1 MGGVLEPIPAVIGQK
16 AGYTLDRLP
25 DKTLKCS
32 VFRIRGSIPASN
44 FILLPRT
51 SSQSLGFTG
60 RYLYLLFRPGPNKH
74 FVVHL
79 DVAAEGVLPSGL
91 GGVGGGL
98 VLEFTLARPVSYY
111 HYVPQEAIEGQVIRI
126 SFSNLFKEFKSTAT
140 WLQFPFQ
147 CGAAPGSVY
156 ESTTKTAKHGLVG
169 PAPVCV
175 RWTCLMMDLRYVL
188 SVYLNKTHSHLKSI
202 KLCANMAIKNIMTSD
217 LLLDPGLSFSEFRQ
231 AGMVL
236 PEGTAPMPREMCFP
250 VPKGS
255 SWHQL
260 YDYIRFPSDGVKLPF
275 DSIQKGLNNPKEAVV
290 DESPFREE
298 SRSVNISRPVQDR
311 VSLIQQIT
319 TPKPRAKQRSLLLT
333 SSLPELTSSHS
344 GDRESPSQ
352 RSQAFEEDRV
362 VCDDG
367 EGVHVFAHYKDD
379 DVSTHSTNSEEVAAV
394 WANDGEEVVY
404 PCHAII
410 VSMKISSGQQRFF
423 IGHTDKVSALALNAR
438 SSLLASAQM
447 GTHCLVRLWSYS
459 KGQCLTMIKTHAH
472 SLNTLRCPVNT
483 RQMRIWSDRANE
495 ALKDCFETTDWEVL
509 RDPHALGTPDLKAL
523 LEEKKRAF
531 RSGNK
536 AEMRREQKE
545 LRRKIR
551 EGKDQYRKRME
562 GQLQQNN
569 AIGVWRSLKTISGF
583 KESNRHPAYTPAFS
597 SQHSALCCSA
607 PNQKTSEEGTE
618 EDEGEEGSRKE
629 RYRSSFFPTAM
640 VVVWNTQRV
649 DKGGVVTVMAKAHT
663 DVDIQTM
670 KIAFFDDTR
679 MVSCGVGNVR
689 LWRVRGGCLRSCPVN
704 LGQYHNLEFTDL
716 AFEQGHT
723 PDRQLDD
730 RTLFASSKSGHILD
744 IDYVSVAIKNVRRLL
759 PAQQSHSQRRE
770 KQTFSTGPGIAVN
783 SVSVCGSFCATGSED
798 GFLRLWPLDFSSV
811 LLEAEHEG
819 PVCFVTVSL
828 DGLSVL
834 AATSTG
840 NLGYLDVSSRG
851 YRTLMRSHTATVLG
865 FSVDGIR
872 RQITTASRDC
882 TVRVWAM
889 DSTQQLYDFVSDE
902 DDDAPCSVAF
912 HPSLPVFACG
922 SSSGT
927 VRVFDIPTS
936 SLLAQH
942 RQHRGAVVGLVFSPD
957 GEHLYSAGS
966 LGYLALYNASQ
977 PEYHVLRVL
986 GNVVARG
993 TDRGPDALAV
1003 SSDSCC
1009 LAFVGPT
1016 EFTVTIMDAH
1026 SLDELLRVDVSV
1038 LDVESTTLDTALKVC
1053 FSPSSLSHL
1062 LITTSAN
1069 KILWINRNT
1078 GRLLRE
1084 VSEVHKHQCASLAVS
1099 EDGRYL
1105 LTAGHN
1111 AVKVWDYHMK
1121 LDVNSQVFIGH
1132 SEPITQV
1139 SFTPDQ
1145 MGVVSVGDAI
1155 FFWDFLAHLQEVPAC
1170 SLSSSALV
1178 SSPPRAG
1185 KTVPT
1190 EQAKVEFNRMSS
1202 NGVPRKAAPRPS
1214 SSLPIL
1220 DVSSIDK
1227 IGPGDSSHLSLGG
1240 GGDDDDNNDD
1250 EELQPVPAHSLAS
1263 RHASFLRVTERAAAG
1278 SSVDSLA
1285 NQIRVEE
1292 NGEDLKPVRPDC
1304 YKHFTPRYKMSVLDT
1319 SAATPPPGQEGL
1331 SLKAVVGYNGN
1342 GRSNMIWNPDTGL
1355 FVYSCGCVVV
1365 AENLHS
1371 GSQRHWLGH
1380 SEEISTLA
1388 VTHDAQI
1395 VASASGGGA
1404 LSKSLIC
1411 IWNIQDGS
1419 RRNSV
1424 SYHKGSVQSLA
1435 FSRDDLYFLSVG
1447 DFEESVVALWSTR
1460 SFELLCAVSVSVP
1473 LHEAAFCPSS
1483 ADQLTFTGS
1492 NAVFFCYI
1500 RTRGRGAE
1508 LEVQKVA
1515 VPERIGEAEVSCL
1528 CYNTNSV
1535 LFTGTNGGLVCVWDC
1550 NTHCCFMTWEADE
1563 GEIGVL
1569 LCRGNKLVTGSN
1581 SKKLRLWS
1589 VAAVQS
1595 LRSSNSNATV
1605 QHDRDAQVFLE
1616 QEMLLD
1622 GTVVSVAFD
1631 DVMDMGIVGTTAG
1644 TLWYINWADNTSIR
1658 LISGHKSKVNG
1669 VVCSP
1674 DERHFVTCG
1683 LDGSVRVWALP
1694 SNELLVQFQVLN
1706 QSCECVCWS
1715 RPVDE
1720 REPGAGVC
1728 VAGGYSDGSVR
1739 IFSVESAE
1747 MELKLQ
1753 PHHSSVCVL
1762 QYSHHG
1768 QVLLS
1773 GGRDGVLTV
1782 SSPFTG
1788 ITLRII
1794 SDHKGVPIT
1803 TIQCT
1808 SKQYKEFGLEGNE
1821 LWLAVSADRRV
1832 SIWAADW
1839 AKDKC
1844 ELLDWLTFPAPS
1856 SPKDTANLPPSLAA
1870 FSPTE
1875 RGVLVYTGYA
1885 AEKELTFYCL
1895 KKKRVLRTVSLT
1907 DWALS
1912 LSLCSKGRL
1921 LATGSNQR
1929 VLKLI
1934 DSSSGR
1940 FQDFTWH
1947 SDAVHL
1953 CSFSPSGTQL
1963 FTTAHNNNK
1972 LVLEWEMSHGRC
1984 YCKFDTTKTGTSLQ
1998 ENIGPKTQYERH
2010 SERFVTFNM
2019 AELKLACRGDE
2030 VYTLSFERRRWDRRP
2045 IYVSQNTTSSSR
2057 RFLSKVDQLDLQ
2069 GVLVDQQVLRFD
2081 VPVQDTSLAA
2091 LERRHHR
2098 LPHYI
2103 SCHVFSDITSIV
2115 LKDTVQALAWVRALQ
2130 DQDVAVRLIKPLEEL
2145 DDGFADG
2152 WLAHDLEQSH
2162 LHRHNLKLNRLQ
2174 DNMWTSDVL
2183 SVTLGPKKKNL
2194 AFINISELPGHDI
2207 TSSLFEDMFGF
2218 VLDHSYLSAQFG
2230 NHGENTAS
2238 SAFHTVIPYK
2248 LSEKLCTLRLTP
2260 TLCNWVLNFL
2270 TDRPQS
2276 VTVGSRTSNTRTVST
2291 GVPQG
2296 CVLCPLLYMLFT
2308 YDCMA
2313 NTGIIKSATES
2324 VLTSSITVWYGNCT
2338 AQERKALQLG
2348 IKTVQS
2354 ISGAASLQDHQIL
2367 YQTRVIRRAHN
2378 IIRDIGKRKRSEEG
2392 CSQTVLQGTN
2402 NYPAKK
2408 GLVTVLEVSNTEAP
2422 ARKKR
2427 KGAAEQPKRQTR
2439 RQRKAA
2445 KPDTFATRYTVG
2457 EKLGQGSFRSV
2468 FKGQRVSDGL
2478 QVAIKFVQKLHEDRY
2493 VESPVEFKVM
2503 PVEVALLQIM
2513 SQPPICKT
2521 DYGGY
2526 VTEDMARDIM
2536 WQSVMAAFQC
2546 SKRGVLHRDI
2556 KLENLLINQD
2566 TLEVKLID
2574 FGCSNL
2580 VKKYGYNSFE
2590 GTDEYCPPE
2599 FLLEERK
2606 RVARLARQGA
2616 LSVGSSS
2623 TERSVSPWTG
2633 NGSEGEEE
2641 RGLNF

>member
-1 MGGVLEPIPAVIGQK
+1 LARLHPYVNVFKHLKVDEWRK
-16 AGYTLDRLP
+16 ASKEGDVTTYM

-60 RYLYLLFRPGPNKH
+60 RYLYLLFRPGPNKY

-79 DVAAEGVLPSGL
+79 DVAAE
-91 GGVGGGL
+91 
-98 VLEFTLARPVSYY
+98 
-111 HYVPQEAIEGQVIRI
+111 EGQVIRI

-147 CGAAPGSVY
+147 CGAAPGKRD
-156 ESTTKTAKHGLVG
+156 TCLVG

-217 LLLDPGLSFSEFRQ
+217 LLLDP

-260 YDYIRFPSDGVKLPF
+260 YDYI
-275 DSIQKGLNNPKEAVV
+275 
-290 DESPFREE
+290 
-298 SRSVNISRPVQDR
+298 
-311 VSLIQQIT
+311 
-319 TPKPRAKQRSLLLT
+319 
-333 SSLPELTSSHS
+333 
-344 GDRESPSQ
+344 
-352 RSQAFEEDRV
+352 
-362 VCDDG
+362 
-367 EGVHVFAHYKDD
+367 
-379 DVSTHSTNSEEVAAV
+379 
-394 WANDGEEVVY
+394 
-404 PCHAII
+404 
-410 VSMKISSGQQRFF
+410 SMKISSGQQRFF

-472 SLNTLRCPVNT
+472 SLNTL
-483 RQMRIWSDRANE
+483 S
-495 ALKDCFETTDWEVL
+495 FSYSGGVL
-509 RDPHALGTPDLKAL
+509 CGV
-523 LEEKKRAF
+523 
-531 RSGNK
+531 
-536 AEMRREQKE
+536 
-545 LRRKIR
+545 
-551 EGKDQYRKRME
+551 GKDSH
-562 GQLQQNN
+562 N
-569 AIGVWRSLKTISGF
+569 KT
-583 KESNRHPAYTPAFS
+583 
-597 SQHSALCCSA
+597 
-607 PNQKTSEEGTE
+607 
-618 EDEGEEGSRKE
+618 
-629 RYRSSFFPTAM
+629 M

-716 AFEQGHT
+716 AFDSSPEKSAT
-723 PDRQLDD
+723 FLDV
-730 RTLFASSKSGHILD
+730 FGICSKSGHILD
-744 IDYVSVAIKNVRRLL
+744 IDYVSVGIKNVRRLL

-819 PVCFVTVSL
+819 PVCFVTVSS

-1155 FFWDFLAHLQEVPAC
+1155 FFWDFLAHPQEVPAC
-1170 SLSSSALV
+1170 SICAV
-1178 SSPPRAG
+1178 SS
-1185 KTVPT
+1185 
-1190 EQAKVEFNRMSS
+1190 EQCK
-1202 NGVPRKAAPRPS
+1202 
-1214 SSLPIL
+1214 
-1220 DVSSIDK
+1220 
-1227 IGPGDSSHLSLGG
+1227 
-1240 GGDDDDNNDD
+1240 
-1250 EELQPVPAHSLAS
+1250 SLA
-1263 RHASFLRVTERAAAG
+1263 TPG
-1278 SSVDSLA
+1278 
-1285 NQIRVEE
+1285 QISCFV
-1292 NGEDLKPVRPDC
+1292 
-1304 YKHFTPRYKMSVLDT
+1304 HF

-1388 VTHDAQI
+1388 VTHDAQVLI

-1447 DFEESVVALWSTR
+1447 DFEESVVALWCTR

-1508 LEVQKVA
+1508 LEVNMP

-1595 LRSSNSNATV
+1595 LRSSNSNAT
-1605 QHDRDAQVFLE
+1605 VFLE

-1753 PHHSSVCVL
+1753 PHRSSVCVL

-1808 SKQYKEFGLEGNE
+1808 SKQEFGLEGNE

-1856 SPKDTANLPPSLAA
+1856 SPKDTANLPPSMAA

-1895 KKKRVLRTVSLT
+1895 KKKRHFKC
-1907 DWALS
+1907 LS
-1912 LSLCSKGRL
+1912 QFNCCCCLSVCLSVCVCIL
-1921 LATGSNQR
+1921 ER

-1963 FTTAHNNNK
+1963 FTTAH
-1972 LVLEWEMSHGRC
+1972 
-1984 YCKFDTTKTGTSLQ
+1984 
-1998 ENIGPKTQYERH
+1998 
-2010 SERFVTFNM
+2010 SEV
-2019 AELKLACRGDE
+2019 
-2030 VYTLSFERRRWDRRP
+2030 
-2045 IYVSQNTTSSSR
+2045 
-2057 RFLSKVDQLDLQ
+2057 FL
-2069 GVLVDQQVLRFD
+2069 
-2081 VPVQDTSLAA
+2081 
-2091 LERRHHR
+2091 
-2098 LPHYI
+2098 
-2103 SCHVFSDITSIV
+2103 
-2115 LKDTVQALAWVRALQ
+2115 W
-2130 DQDVAVRLIKPLEEL
+2130 
-2145 DDGFADG
+2145 
-2152 WLAHDLEQSH
+2152 
-2162 LHRHNLKLNRLQ
+2162 
-2174 DNMWTSDVL
+2174 
-2183 SVTLGPKKKNL
+2183 
-2194 AFINISELPGHDI
+2194 
-2207 TSSLFEDMFGF
+2207 
-2218 VLDHSYLSAQFG
+2218 
-2230 NHGENTAS
+2230 
-2238 SAFHTVIPYK
+2238 
-2248 LSEKLCTLRLTP
+2248 TLR
-2260 TLCNWVLNFL
+2260 
-2270 TDRPQS
+2270 
-2276 VTVGSRTSNTRTVST
+2276 
-2291 GVPQG
+2291 
-2296 CVLCPLLYMLFT
+2296 
-2308 YDCMA
+2308 
-2313 NTGIIKSATES
+2313 
-2324 VLTSSITVWYGNCT
+2324 
-2338 AQERKALQLG
+2338 
-2348 IKTVQS
+2348 
-2354 ISGAASLQDHQIL
+2354 
-2367 YQTRVIRRAHN
+2367 
-2378 IIRDIGKRKRSEEG
+2378 
-2392 CSQTVLQGTN
+2392 
-2402 NYPAKK
+2402 
-2408 GLVTVLEVSNTEAP
+2408 GL
-2422 ARKKR
+2422 
-2427 KGAAEQPKRQTR
+2427 
-2439 RQRKAA
+2439 
-2445 KPDTFATRYTVG
+2445 
-2457 EKLGQGSFRSV
+2457 
-2468 FKGQRVSDGL
+2468 
-2478 QVAIKFVQKLHEDRY
+2478 
-2493 VESPVEFKVM
+2493 
-2503 PVEVALLQIM
+2503 
-2513 SQPPICKT
+2513 
-2521 DYGGY
+2521 
-2526 VTEDMARDIM
+2526 
-2536 WQSVMAAFQC
+2536 
-2546 SKRGVLHRDI
+2546 
-2556 KLENLLINQD
+2556 
-2566 TLEVKLID
+2566 
-2574 FGCSNL
+2574 
-2580 VKKYGYNSFE
+2580 
-2590 GTDEYCPPE
+2590 
-2599 FLLEERK
+2599 
-2606 RVARLARQGA
+2606 
-2616 LSVGSSS
+2616 
-2623 TERSVSPWTG
+2623 
-2633 NGSEGEEE
+2633 
-2641 RGLNF
+2641 

>member
-1 MGGVLEPIPAVIGQK
+1 MSSRAWQHPYVNVFKHLKVDEWRK
-16 AGYTLDRLP
+16 ASKEGDVTTYM

-60 RYLYLLFRPGPNKH
+60 RYLYLLFRPGPNKY

-79 DVAAEGVLPSGL
+79 DVAAE
-91 GGVGGGL
+91 
-98 VLEFTLARPVSYY
+98 
-111 HYVPQEAIEGQVIRI
+111 EGQVIRI

-275 DSIQKGLNNPKEAVV
+275 DSIQKGLNPREEAVV
-290 DESPFREE
+290 DESPHREE

-319 TPKPRAKQRSLLLT
+319 TPKPVSRAKQRSLLLT

-379 DVSTHSTNSEEVAAV
+379 DVSTHLTNSEEVAVVNAAVPRPLSLPSAKPAKQQQKLHPDPILKLSRIIGFGGATMRCAV

-472 SLNTLRCPVNT
+472 SLNTL
-483 RQMRIWSDRANE
+483 S
-495 ALKDCFETTDWEVL
+495 FSYSGGVL
-509 RDPHALGTPDLKAL
+509 CGV
-523 LEEKKRAF
+523 
-531 RSGNK
+531 
-536 AEMRREQKE
+536 
-545 LRRKIR
+545 
-551 EGKDQYRKRME
+551 GKDSH
-562 GQLQQNN
+562 N
-569 AIGVWRSLKTISGF
+569 KT
-583 KESNRHPAYTPAFS
+583 
-597 SQHSALCCSA
+597 
-607 PNQKTSEEGTE
+607 
-618 EDEGEEGSRKE
+618 
-629 RYRSSFFPTAM
+629 M

-744 IDYVSVAIKNVRRLL
+744 IDYVSVGIKNVRRLL

-819 PVCFVTVSL
+819 PVCFVTVSS

-1155 FFWDFLAHLQEVPAC
+1155 FFWDFLAHPQEVPAC

-1185 KTVPT
+1185 KSMDDSLPKAAVPT

-1227 IGPGDSSHLSLGG
+1227 IGPGDSSHLSRGG
-1240 GGDDDDNNDD
+1240 GGDDDDDD
-1250 EELQPVPAHSLAS
+1250 DVEELQPVPAHSPAS

-1447 DFEESVVALWSTR
+1447 DFEESVVALWCTR

-1605 QHDRDAQVFLE
+1605 QQDRDAQVFLE

-1753 PHHSSVCVL
+1753 PHRSSVCVL

-1856 SPKDTANLPPSLAA
+1856 SPKDTANLPPSMAA

-1912 LSLCSKGRL
+1912 LSLSSKGRL

-1963 FTTAHNNNK
+1963 FTTAH
-1972 LVLEWEMSHGRC
+1972 
-1984 YCKFDTTKTGTSLQ
+1984 
-1998 ENIGPKTQYERH
+1998 
-2010 SERFVTFNM
+2010 SEV
-2019 AELKLACRGDE
+2019 
-2030 VYTLSFERRRWDRRP
+2030 
-2045 IYVSQNTTSSSR
+2045 
-2057 RFLSKVDQLDLQ
+2057 FL
-2069 GVLVDQQVLRFD
+2069 
-2081 VPVQDTSLAA
+2081 
-2091 LERRHHR
+2091 
-2098 LPHYI
+2098 
-2103 SCHVFSDITSIV
+2103 
-2115 LKDTVQALAWVRALQ
+2115 W
-2130 DQDVAVRLIKPLEEL
+2130 
-2145 DDGFADG
+2145 
-2152 WLAHDLEQSH
+2152 
-2162 LHRHNLKLNRLQ
+2162 
-2174 DNMWTSDVL
+2174 
-2183 SVTLGPKKKNL
+2183 
-2194 AFINISELPGHDI
+2194 
-2207 TSSLFEDMFGF
+2207 
-2218 VLDHSYLSAQFG
+2218 
-2230 NHGENTAS
+2230 
-2238 SAFHTVIPYK
+2238 
-2248 LSEKLCTLRLTP
+2248 TLR
-2260 TLCNWVLNFL
+2260 
-2270 TDRPQS
+2270 
-2276 VTVGSRTSNTRTVST
+2276 
-2291 GVPQG
+2291 
-2296 CVLCPLLYMLFT
+2296 
-2308 YDCMA
+2308 
-2313 NTGIIKSATES
+2313 
-2324 VLTSSITVWYGNCT
+2324 
-2338 AQERKALQLG
+2338 
-2348 IKTVQS
+2348 
-2354 ISGAASLQDHQIL
+2354 
-2367 YQTRVIRRAHN
+2367 
-2378 IIRDIGKRKRSEEG
+2378 
-2392 CSQTVLQGTN
+2392 
-2402 NYPAKK
+2402 
-2408 GLVTVLEVSNTEAP
+2408 GL
-2422 ARKKR
+2422 
-2427 KGAAEQPKRQTR
+2427 
-2439 RQRKAA
+2439 
-2445 KPDTFATRYTVG
+2445 
-2457 EKLGQGSFRSV
+2457 
-2468 FKGQRVSDGL
+2468 
-2478 QVAIKFVQKLHEDRY
+2478 
-2493 VESPVEFKVM
+2493 
-2503 PVEVALLQIM
+2503 
-2513 SQPPICKT
+2513 
-2521 DYGGY
+2521 
-2526 VTEDMARDIM
+2526 
-2536 WQSVMAAFQC
+2536 
-2546 SKRGVLHRDI
+2546 
-2556 KLENLLINQD
+2556 
-2566 TLEVKLID
+2566 
-2574 FGCSNL
+2574 
-2580 VKKYGYNSFE
+2580 
-2590 GTDEYCPPE
+2590 
-2599 FLLEERK
+2599 
-2606 RVARLARQGA
+2606 
-2616 LSVGSSS
+2616 
-2623 TERSVSPWTG
+2623 
-2633 NGSEGEEE
+2633 
-2641 RGLNF
+2641 

>member
-1 MGGVLEPIPAVIGQK
+1 MSAWQHPYVNVFKHLKVDEWRK
-16 AGYTLDRLP
+16 ASKEGDVTTYM

-60 RYLYLLFRPGPNKH
+60 RYLYLLFRPGPNKY

-79 DVAAEGVLPSGL
+79 DVAAE
-91 GGVGGGL
+91 
-98 VLEFTLARPVSYY
+98 
-111 HYVPQEAIEGQVIRI
+111 EGQVIRI

-275 DSIQKGLNNPKEAVV
+275 DSIQKGLNPKAVV
-290 DESPFREE
+290 DESPHREE

-319 TPKPRAKQRSLLLT
+319 TPKPVSVRENVCYRLLPLLFLLFNRIIGFGGAT
-333 SSLPELTSSHS
+333 M
-344 GDRESPSQ
+344 R
-352 RSQAFEEDRV
+352 
-362 VCDDG
+362 C
-367 EGVHVFAHYKDD
+367 
-379 DVSTHSTNSEEVAAV
+379 AV

-423 IGHTDKVSALALNAR
+423 IGHTDKVCSLLRFVLNVFFSVCAGTERASALELQQGTVSDHDQNTCALTQHSQVDTHTHTVSTTYLNSHTLTFDCLNLCCI
-438 SSLLASAQM
+438 SSF
-447 GTHCLVRLWSYS
+447 SYS
-459 KGQCLTMIKTHAH
+459 GG
-472 SLNTLRCPVNT
+472 
-483 RQMRIWSDRANE
+483 
-495 ALKDCFETTDWEVL
+495 VL
-509 RDPHALGTPDLKAL
+509 CGV
-523 LEEKKRAF
+523 
-531 RSGNK
+531 
-536 AEMRREQKE
+536 
-545 LRRKIR
+545 
-551 EGKDQYRKRME
+551 GKDSH
-562 GQLQQNN
+562 N
-569 AIGVWRSLKTISGF
+569 KT
-583 KESNRHPAYTPAFS
+583 
-597 SQHSALCCSA
+597 
-607 PNQKTSEEGTE
+607 
-618 EDEGEEGSRKE
+618 
-629 RYRSSFFPTAM
+629 M

-744 IDYVSVAIKNVRRLL
+744 IDYVSVGIKNVRRLL

-819 PVCFVTVSL
+819 PVCFVTVSS

-1155 FFWDFLAHLQEVPAC
+1155 FFWDFLAHPQEVPAF
-1170 SLSSSALV
+1170 
-1178 SSPPRAG
+1178 
-1185 KTVPT
+1185 PT

-1227 IGPGDSSHLSLGG
+1227 IGPG
-1240 GGDDDDNNDD
+1240 GD
-1250 EELQPVPAHSLAS
+1250 
-1263 RHASFLRVTERAAAG
+1263 
-1278 SSVDSLA
+1278 
-1285 NQIRVEE
+1285 
-1292 NGEDLKPVRPDC
+1292 
-1304 YKHFTPRYKMSVLDT
+1304 
-1319 SAATPPPGQEGL
+1319 AATPPPGQEGL

-1388 VTHDAQI
+1388 VTHDAQVLI

-1447 DFEESVVALWSTR
+1447 RCNSVVALWCTR

-1508 LEVQKVA
+1508 LEVNMRVA

-1595 LRSSNSNATV
+1595 LRSSNSNAT
-1605 QHDRDAQVFLE
+1605 VFLE

-1753 PHHSSVCVL
+1753 PHRSSVCVL

-1808 SKQYKEFGLEGNE
+1808 SKQFGLEGNE

-1856 SPKDTANLPPSLAA
+1856 SPKDTANLPPSMAA

-1912 LSLCSKGRL
+1912 LSLSSKGRL

-1963 FTTAHNNNK
+1963 FTTAH
-1972 LVLEWEMSHGRC
+1972 
-1984 YCKFDTTKTGTSLQ
+1984 
-1998 ENIGPKTQYERH
+1998 
-2010 SERFVTFNM
+2010 SEV
-2019 AELKLACRGDE
+2019 
-2030 VYTLSFERRRWDRRP
+2030 
-2045 IYVSQNTTSSSR
+2045 
-2057 RFLSKVDQLDLQ
+2057 FL
-2069 GVLVDQQVLRFD
+2069 
-2081 VPVQDTSLAA
+2081 
-2091 LERRHHR
+2091 
-2098 LPHYI
+2098 
-2103 SCHVFSDITSIV
+2103 
-2115 LKDTVQALAWVRALQ
+2115 W
-2130 DQDVAVRLIKPLEEL
+2130 
-2145 DDGFADG
+2145 
-2152 WLAHDLEQSH
+2152 
-2162 LHRHNLKLNRLQ
+2162 
-2174 DNMWTSDVL
+2174 
-2183 SVTLGPKKKNL
+2183 
-2194 AFINISELPGHDI
+2194 
-2207 TSSLFEDMFGF
+2207 
-2218 VLDHSYLSAQFG
+2218 
-2230 NHGENTAS
+2230 
-2238 SAFHTVIPYK
+2238 
-2248 LSEKLCTLRLTP
+2248 TLR
-2260 TLCNWVLNFL
+2260 
-2270 TDRPQS
+2270 
-2276 VTVGSRTSNTRTVST
+2276 
-2291 GVPQG
+2291 
-2296 CVLCPLLYMLFT
+2296 
-2308 YDCMA
+2308 
-2313 NTGIIKSATES
+2313 
-2324 VLTSSITVWYGNCT
+2324 
-2338 AQERKALQLG
+2338 
-2348 IKTVQS
+2348 
-2354 ISGAASLQDHQIL
+2354 
-2367 YQTRVIRRAHN
+2367 
-2378 IIRDIGKRKRSEEG
+2378 
-2392 CSQTVLQGTN
+2392 
-2402 NYPAKK
+2402 
-2408 GLVTVLEVSNTEAP
+2408 GL
-2422 ARKKR
+2422 
-2427 KGAAEQPKRQTR
+2427 
-2439 RQRKAA
+2439 
-2445 KPDTFATRYTVG
+2445 
-2457 EKLGQGSFRSV
+2457 
-2468 FKGQRVSDGL
+2468 
-2478 QVAIKFVQKLHEDRY
+2478 
-2493 VESPVEFKVM
+2493 
-2503 PVEVALLQIM
+2503 
-2513 SQPPICKT
+2513 
-2521 DYGGY
+2521 
-2526 VTEDMARDIM
+2526 
-2536 WQSVMAAFQC
+2536 
-2546 SKRGVLHRDI
+2546 
-2556 KLENLLINQD
+2556 
-2566 TLEVKLID
+2566 
-2574 FGCSNL
+2574 
-2580 VKKYGYNSFE
+2580 
-2590 GTDEYCPPE
+2590 
-2599 FLLEERK
+2599 
-2606 RVARLARQGA
+2606 
-2616 LSVGSSS
+2616 
-2623 TERSVSPWTG
+2623 
-2633 NGSEGEEE
+2633 
-2641 RGLNF
+2641 